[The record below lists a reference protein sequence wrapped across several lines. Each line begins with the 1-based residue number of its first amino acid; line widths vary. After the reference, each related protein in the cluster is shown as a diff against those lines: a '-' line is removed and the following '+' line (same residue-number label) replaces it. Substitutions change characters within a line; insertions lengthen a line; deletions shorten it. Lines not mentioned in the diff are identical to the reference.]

1 ILLGY
6 TLGGVARGLAVGLI
20 VTLMSLFFTR
30 LQVQHIALT
39 IGVVFLTSLVFSRGG
54 FINAVY
60 ARSFDDISI
69 VPTFVLTPLT
79 YLGGVVYSINLLRDF
94 WQGVSLI
101 NPILHMINAFR
112 LGMWGVWGSMIG
124 RARGL
129 RAVFGVGL
137 YLLRFPLLGP
147 GVGLRNRRPP
157 PAVGLGAGDGY
168 ACGLTGRRP
177 ADASGRTVAARQ
189 DQRIQWNLHPLSSIP
204 DPASAD
210 LGRTGAGPAASA
222 VPWCRCLEQL

>member
-1 ILLGY
+1 TQLLG
-6 TLGGVARGLAVGLI
+6 LSSFSSSSVPRALP
-20 VTLMSLFFTR
+20 SFPTR
-30 LQVQHIALT
+30 RSSDLCW
-39 IGVVFLTSLVFSRGG
+39 
-54 FINAVY
+54 Y
-60 ARSFDDISI
+60 AASACGTD
-69 VPTFVLTPLT
+69 
-79 YLGGVVYSINLLRDF
+79 
-94 WQGVSLI
+94 
-101 NPILHMINAFR
+101 A
-112 LGMWGVWGSMIG
+112 
-124 RARGL
+124 
-129 RAVFGVGL
+129 
-137 YLLRFPLLGP
+137 
-147 GVGLRNRRPP
+147 